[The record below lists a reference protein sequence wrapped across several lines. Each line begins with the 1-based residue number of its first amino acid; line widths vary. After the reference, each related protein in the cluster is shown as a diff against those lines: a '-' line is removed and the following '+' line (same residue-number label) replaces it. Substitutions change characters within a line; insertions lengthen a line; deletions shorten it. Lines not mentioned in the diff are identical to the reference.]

1 MSEVRHPAP
10 VDNIDEFVKLVDVV
24 KIFGDTVAVKSVNLS
39 VRRNEIFA
47 LLGSSGCG
55 KSTLLR
61 MLAGF
66 EQPTSGQ
73 ILLDGVDIAGIR
85 FISFSQCV

>member
-1 MSEVRHPAP
+1 MAERHLSA
-10 VDNIDEFVKLVDVV
+10 VASDADEFVKLVDVV
-24 KIFGDTVAVKSVNLS
+24 KIFGDTVAVQSVNLT

-66 EQPTSGQ
+66 EAPTSGK
-73 ILLDGVDIAGIR
+73 ILLDGTDLTGIAPYKR
-85 FISFSQCV
+85 